1 VSSTQ
6 GTPPRE
12 PVPTAS
18 GGRGVAVAAY
28 VVLFVLGAIEALVGT
43 FQYSR
48 GPAPLAAICF
58 AIVIFATCVLGSWGM
73 RAALGGVL
81 PAAGW
86 FLVTVVLSSVSAHGS
101 VLVTASLAGEWFL
114 FGGAVSATAGAI
126 YAFARWSRTGR
137 QSRSIGGRGSGIGL
151 GTRSRLGSTAARL
164 PSRKKDK
171 SSHAP
176 TD

>member
-1 VSSTQ
+1 
-6 GTPPRE
+6 
-12 PVPTAS
+12 
-18 GGRGVAVAAY
+18 VAAY
-28 VVLFVLGAIEALVGT
+28 VALFLLGAVQALIGT

-73 RAALGGVL
+73 RATLGGVL

-86 FLVTVVLSSVSAHGS
+86 LLVTVVLSSVSADGS

-137 QSRSIGGRGSGIGL
+137 QRRSEGGRGPGIGL
-151 GTRSRLGSTAARL
+151 SARSRSTARR
-164 PSRKKDK
+164 SG
-171 SSHAP
+171 
-176 TD
+176 

>member
-1 VSSTQ
+1 V
-6 GTPPRE
+6 G
-12 PVPTAS
+12 

-28 VVLFVLGAIEALVGT
+28 VALFLLGAVQALIGT

-48 GPAPLAAICF
+48 GPAPLASICF
-58 AIVIFATCVLGSWGM
+58 AIVIFVTGVLGSWGM
-73 RAALGGVL
+73 RATLGGVL

-86 FLVTVVLSSVSAHGS
+86 LLVTVVLSSVSDDGS

-137 QSRSIGGRGSGIGL
+137 QRRSEGGRGPGIGL
-151 GTRSRLGSTAARL
+151 SARSRSTARR
-164 PSRKKDK
+164 SG
-171 SSHAP
+171 
-176 TD
+176 